1 MLKTLSGLR
10 REGGIFLETLQRK
23 RASAR
28 VEGRISWFFSS
39 CGGVPLELRQRPQG
53 PAHGASG
60 RSSLHASSEEPLR
73 IPLQSMLGP
82 RSSSGVQAGYSGFLS
97 RADMDLRVHLGRPQ
111 GSQASSRVEPFK
123 SALLSSQKN
132 SVRLPVGL
140 TTGIGGFLSRPTRLS
155 HQPSYFEAVLG
166 LTVNSVPWSQV
177 FLECT
182 GTSRVV

>member
-28 VEGRISWFFSS
+28 FEGRISWFFSS
-39 CGGVPLELRQRPQG
+39 CGGVPLELRRRPQG
-53 PAHGASG
+53 PTRGASG
-60 RSSLHASSEEPLR
+60 KSSLHVSSEGPLR

-111 GSQASSRVEPFK
+111 GSQASSGVEPCK
-123 SALLSSQKN
+123 STLLSIGKS
-132 SVRLPVGL
+132 SVRLPVVL
-140 TTGIGGFLSRPTRLS
+140 TIRISGFLSRR
-155 HQPSYFEAVLG
+155 HRAI
-166 LTVNSVPWSQV
+166 
-177 FLECT
+177 
-182 GTSRVV
+182 

>member
-123 SALLSSQKN
+123 SVLLSSQKN

-155 HQPSYFEAVLG
+155 HQPSYFEAVLC
-166 LTVNSVPWSQV
+166 LTVNSVQWSQV

-182 GTSRVV
+182 GTSGIV